1 WRVQR
6 LPLPRGNR
14 AAHPQIHCEDRREA
28 GDNHRPP
35 QTSGEARDRR
45 DLQTNGTRRS
55 RPAFSAANTAK
66 RPSTTAGHLN
76 PAVGRNCGMSD
87 WKVLYRDDLDRDRT
101 SRSIPSKEAA
111 LGQARNLF
119 LQQRALNYIEL
130 KGLTARP

>member
-1 WRVQR
+1 T
-6 LPLPRGNR
+6 
-14 AAHPQIHCEDRREA
+14 
-28 GDNHRPP
+28 HRPP

-45 DLQTNGTRRS
+45 DLQANGTRRS
-55 RPAFSAANTAK
+55 HPALFCSQYSEAAQHNRRPPKPAF
-66 RPSTTAGHLN
+66 
-76 PAVGRNCGMSD
+76 GRNYRMSD

-130 KGLTARP
+130 KGLTA